1 MTDHAM
7 TDQTMTEQAMTEQA
21 MTVQA
26 ASRPKHVVDTHRHP
40 IGPKLRAKMVERGL
54 FDNTKPLPQ
63 TNASD
68 IVFYR
73 DFVDLDYSMGPQR
86 EGGVTRAI
94 ASSGGEI
101 EWVAEKLLG
110 SSPAEAARFVNE
122 ESVEIR
128 ERYPDD
134 FALMANAHAL
144 DATTR
149 ADVERMLG
157 RHGAKAIAV
166 ATSYGAGAERTFL
179 DAPEA
184 EWLWDYA
191 QANDLLVHVHPPMAS
206 IGAESLMRYRLV
218 EAIGRPFDT
227 TVTAARM
234 IHAGVFDRYPR
245 LKVLF
250 VHMGG
255 DLPAVLG
262 RLDFNWRLNYHG
274 VANPPADKVDKNRR
288 APSEYFRTNI
298 YVDTMGFSAIGLRAA
313 IATCGIDRVL
323 FGTDYGP
330 VPISP
335 REHIEVVE
343 QAVPEPTDREKVF
356 WRNSVELFK
365 LDVAD

>member
-1 MTDHAM
+1 MTDR
-7 TDQTMTEQAMTEQA
+7 TTG
-21 MTVQA
+21 
-26 ASRPKHVVDTHRHP
+26 RPEHVIDTHRHP
-40 IGPKLRAKMVERGL
+40 IGPKLRAKMVERGM
-54 FDNTKPLPQ
+54 FDDDKPLPQ

-73 DFVDLDYSMGPQR
+73 DFVDLDYAMGRQR
-86 EGGVTRAI
+86 EGGVTCAI
-94 ASSGGEI
+94 ASGGGEV
-101 EWVAEKLLG
+101 EWVAEKVLG
-110 SSPAEAARFVNE
+110 SSPAEAARFVND
-122 ESVEIR
+122 ESLEIR
-128 ERYPDD
+128 NRYAAD
-134 FALMANAHAL
+134 FVLMANAHAL
-144 DATTR
+144 DEATQP
-149 ADVERMLG
+149 DVERMMA

-166 ATSYGAGAERTFL
+166 ATSYGAGAERAFL
-179 DAPEA
+179 DSPRA
-184 EWLWDYA
+184 EWLWEYA

-234 IHAGVFDRYPR
+234 IYAGVFDRYPK

-262 RLDFNWRLNYHG
+262 RLDFNWRLNYDG
-274 VANPPADKVDKNRR
+274 VANPPVDKVDKNRR

-313 IATCGIDRVL
+313 IETCGIDRVL

-335 REHIEVVE
+335 REHIEIVN
-343 QAVPEPTDREKVF
+343 QTVPEQVDRDKIF
-356 WRNSVELFK
+356 WKNSDKLFK
-365 LDVAD
+365 LNLDA

>member
-1 MTDHAM
+1 M
-7 TDQTMTEQAMTEQA
+7 TDQVTTDPAPR
-21 MTVQA
+21 
-26 ASRPKHVVDTHRHP
+26 RPRPVIDTHRHP
-40 IGPKLRAKMVERGL
+40 IGPRLRAKMVERGM
-54 FDNTKPLPQ
+54 FDDSKPLPQ

-101 EWVAEKLLG
+101 EWVARKLLG
-110 SSPAEAARFVNE
+110 SGPAEAARFVNA

-144 DATTR
+144 DETTR
-149 ADVERMLG
+149 ADVERMMG
-157 RHGAKAIAV
+157 RHDAKAIAV
-166 ATSYGAGAERTFL
+166 ATSYGEGAARIFL

-191 QANDLLVHVHPPMAS
+191 QANDVLVHVHPPMAS

-274 VANPPADKVDKNRR
+274 VADPPADKVDKNRR
-288 APSEYFRTNI
+288 KPSDYFRSNV
-298 YVDTMGFSAIGLRAA
+298 YVDTMGFSAIGVRAA
-313 IATCGIDRVL
+313 VETCGIDRVL

-343 QAVPEPTDREKVF
+343 AAVPDEGDRDKVF
-356 WRNSVELFK
+356 WRNTAEVFK
-365 LDVAD
+365 LDVTG